1 MSKKRN
7 AHVVTG
13 ITNKG
18 KTDGVAKSSTYEH
31 IIADLFGQACLK
43 LLKLNEKHHDD
54 DGYGIYSLSV
64 SDACISVYKY
74 RMGDEGATYLFS
86 VYASEI
92 ESIGLDT
99 ALCSLNEV
107 LDGEAGA

>member
-7 AHVVTG
+7 APVNAGTL
-13 ITNKG
+13 NKG
-18 KTDGVAKSSTYEH
+18 ADANDATSAYEH
-31 IIADLFGQACLK
+31 IIADLFGQACIK